1 MNQGTAP
8 THHRVVITHRGGPD
22 ALSVIEEPLP
32 VPAVGEVRVQTLAAG
47 VSAHDLMVRRGW
59 FPGFP
64 KPPFTPGVDVVGV
77 VDAIGQGVSSVTVGE
92 RVAAL
97 LVAEGGYAESVLVPA
112 DAAVAVPDGV
122 DPAEAACV
130 VANYLTAYAMLHR
143 GAEVRAGERVLIH
156 GGAGGVGSA
165 LVELGRL
172 AELEMYATASE
183 RNHDLV
189 RSLGATPID
198 YRGEDFVERVR
209 AMTGDGVDVVF
220 DPIGG
225 ARQLWRSY
233 RALRRGGRL
242 IWFGVAASS
251 RSGLGVIPASLLT
264 RLALS
269 LLPDGKKA
277 PMPPNSAKPLDWY
290 RRTLELLL
298 GDLADGAIHPI
309 VAARIPLTDA
319 AAAHELL
326 ERGGHAGKVVLLT
339 PAGEAAP

>member
-1 MNQGTAP
+1 M
-8 THHRVVITHRGGPD
+8 
-22 ALSVIEEPLP
+22 IEEPVP
-32 VPAVGEVRVQTLAAG
+32 VPAAGEVRVKTLAAG

-64 KPPFTPGVDVVGV
+64 RPPFTPGVDVVGV
-77 VDAIGQGVSSVTVGE
+77 VDAVGPGVSNVEAGHTI
-92 RVAAL
+92 AAL
-97 LVAEGGYAESVLVPA
+97 LEAEGGYAESVLVPA
-112 DAAVAVPDGV
+112 GAAVPVPEGV
-122 DPAEAACV
+122 EPAEAVCV

-143 GAEVRAGERVLIH
+143 GAEVRVGERVLIH

-165 LVELGRL
+165 LIELGGL
-172 AELEMYATASE
+172 AGLDMYATASR

-198 YRGEDFVERVR
+198 YRSEDFVDRIR
-209 AMTGDGVDVVF
+209 ALTGVGVDVVF

-251 RSGLGVIPASLLT
+251 RSGLRVIPASLLT

-269 LLPDGKKA
+269 LLRDGKRA
-277 PMPPNSAKPLDWY
+277 PMPPSAAKPEDWY
-290 RRTLELLL
+290 RRTLEQLLAY
-298 GDLADGAIHPI
+298 LADGAIHPV
-309 VAARIPLTDA
+309 VADRIPLADA
-319 AAAHELL
+319 AAAHEML
-326 ERGGHAGKVVLLT
+326 ERGGHAGKVVLVT
-339 PAGEAAP
+339 AAGEVTP